1 MAKEI
6 KKEKKKSIPVRFTFG
21 KQNLQIMG
29 IGLAFL
35 VIGYVLVAQPPVDS
49 FVSLT
54 LAPIVLLIGYLVIIP
69 YAIMYNPKKKEKQ
82 PR

>member
-6 KKEKKKSIPVRFTFG
+6 KKAKKKSVPTQLPFG
-21 KQNLQIMG
+21 KQNLQLMG
-29 IGLAFL
+29 IGLVFL
-35 VIGYVLVAQPPVDS
+35 VVGFILIAQPPVDS

-69 YAIMYNPKKKEKQ
+69 YAIMYNPKKKEEQ
-82 PR
+82 

>member
-6 KKEKKKSIPVRFTFG
+6 KKEKKKSIPVKFTFG
-21 KQNLQIMG
+21 KQNLKLLG

-54 LAPIVLLIGYLVIIP
+54 VAPIVLLIGYLVIIP
-69 YAIMYNPKKKEKQ
+69 YAIMYNPKKDDSQ
-82 PR
+82 

>member
-6 KKEKKKSIPVRFTFG
+6 KKEKKKSVPTQMPFG
-21 KQNLQIMG
+21 KQNLQLMG

-35 VIGYVLVAQPPVDS
+35 VVGYILIAQPPVDS

-69 YAIMYNPKKKEKQ
+69 YAIMYNPKKKEEQ
-82 PR
+82 

>member
-6 KKEKKKSIPVRFTFG
+6 KKEKKKSIPVKFTFG
-21 KQNLQIMG
+21 KQNLQLMG

-54 LAPIVLLIGYLVIIP
+54 IAPIVLLIGYLVIIP
-69 YAIMYNPKKKEKQ
+69 YAIMYSPKKKEEQ
-82 PR
+82 

>member
-6 KKEKKKSIPVRFTFG
+6 KKEKKKSVPTQMPFG
-21 KQNLQIMG
+21 KQNLQLMG
-29 IGLAFL
+29 IGLVFL
-35 VIGYVLVAQPPVDS
+35 VVGFILIAQPPVDS

-69 YAIMYNPKKKEKQ
+69 YAIMYNPKKDDSQ
-82 PR
+82 

>member
-69 YAIMYNPKKKEKQ
+69 YAIMYNPKKDDSQ
-82 PR
+82 